1 MDINRLIVKQ
11 EKKREYKTE
20 VFQQIIK
27 QVHRRIEY
35 GATCGDSY
43 AIFTIPVYVV
53 GYPLF
58 DTTECSVYII
68 AELTKNGFFVQCY
81 SNRFLYISWAHAYE
95 QYKEQ
100 QLLNQQNVIEFTNE
114 SNSTAVNIEGK
125 IKKTNELILNQ
136 GSTTFSLLK

>member
-1 MDINRLIVKQ
+1 MDITRLIGKQ
-11 EKKREYKTE
+11 EKRREYKTE
-20 VFQQIIK
+20 VFQQILK

-81 SNRFLYISWAHAYE
+81 SNRFLYMSWAHVYE

-100 QLLNQQNVIEFTNE
+100 QLLNQQNLIEF
-114 SNSTAVNIEGK
+114 STDSKSTVNAEGK
-125 IKKTNELILNQ
+125 VKKTNELILNQ
-136 GSTTFSLLK
+136 GSTGFSLLK